1 MHRATADPEY
11 NSWSNSLRYMK
22 DAVDTSEIPDGCGV
36 AVEYNVPL
44 TSKRVD
50 FILSGRAEDGTG
62 VANIVELKQWSD
74 AQAVTD
80 YDAVVQAPVQTYT
93 GGALREVAHP
103 SYQAWSYAQTIRDFN
118 SSVQDRSIAL
128 YPCAYKYS
136 HKETRNLPCTNYH

>member
-22 DAVDTSEIPDGCGV
+22 DAVDTPEIPDGCGV

-50 FILSGRAEDGTG
+50 FILSGRAKDGTC

-74 AQAVTD
+74 A
-80 YDAVVQAPVQTYT
+80 
-93 GGALREVAHP
+93 
-103 SYQAWSYAQTIRDFN
+103 RDFLKLHICQPDDGQVLRDIDN
-118 SSVQDRSIAL
+118 GRISG
-128 YPCAYKYS
+128 
-136 HKETRNLPCTNYH
+136 TLPVLSLLPPRHYFQRIRLTESASAERLWKAGLTK